1 MSVWNRTATS
11 PTITMAVHVLM
22 LNTHAFLIV
31 QYFDQGLN
39 PACSLIFLSF
49 SESFFLQFFES
60 PGRGPET

>member
-1 MSVWNRTATS
+1 MSVWNQTATS
-11 PTITMAVHVLM
+11 PTITMFVHVLM

-39 PACSLIFLSF
+39 PAYSLIFLSF
-49 SESFFLQFFES
+49 SFFLQFFES